1 MDYGIPYLRIC
12 MIGSLGMMG
21 QWVFDRFVMAS
32 GKSSL
37 FLFTLSAVSVTNLI
51 LDPVL
56 FIAVLS
62 RLGNLSLIWMS
73 FVLAEAVVIPLGMF
87 LWKRESTKVLNPIE
101 QIETVRAEGNRNS
114 SKTEIRKKLIV

>member
-37 FLFTLSAVSVTNLI
+37 FLFTLSAVFVTNLI

-62 RLGNLSLIWMS
+62 RLGNLSLIWIS